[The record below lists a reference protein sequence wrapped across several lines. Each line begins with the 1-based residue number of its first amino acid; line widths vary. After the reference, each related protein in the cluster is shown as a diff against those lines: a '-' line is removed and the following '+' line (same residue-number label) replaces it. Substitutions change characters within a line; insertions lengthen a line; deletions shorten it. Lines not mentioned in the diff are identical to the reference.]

1 MRISELHEGFV
12 DSFKK
17 GYAKTAPAD
26 PDASSSPAPTETPAD
41 DKKQAVF
48 SMLDPRDTKKI
59 LANIINGQTL
69 DNRQMSLIKKMYNK
83 L

>member
-1 MRISELHEGFV
+1 MRIRDLNDGFV

-17 GYAKTAPAD
+17 GYAKTAPGPSTVSTSATSEPAAD
-26 PDASSSPAPTETPAD
+26 TTQS
-41 DKKQAVF
+41 VF
-48 SMLDPRDTKKI
+48 SILDPRDAKKI
-59 LANIINGQTL
+59 LASIINGQPL

>member
-17 GYAKTAPAD
+17 GYSKTAPG
-26 PDASSSPAPTETPAD
+26 PSTVSTPARSAD
-41 DKKQAVF
+41 TKQSVF

-59 LANIINGQTL
+59 LANIINGQPL
-69 DNRQMSLIKKMYNK
+69 DNRQMSMIKKIYAK

>member
-1 MRISELHEGFV
+1 MRIRDLNDGFV

-17 GYAKTAPAD
+17 GYAKTAPGPSTVSTSATSAD
-26 PDASSSPAPTETPAD
+26 TTQS
-41 DKKQAVF
+41 VF
-48 SMLDPRDTKKI
+48 SILDPRDTKKI
-59 LANIINGQTL
+59 LASIINGQPL

>member
-17 GYAKTAPAD
+17 GYSKTAPG
-26 PDASSSPAPTETPAD
+26 PSTVLTPARSAD
-41 DKKQAVF
+41 TKQSVF
-48 SMLDPRDTKKI
+48 SVLDPRDTKKI
-59 LANIINGQTL
+59 LANIINGQPL
-69 DNRQMSLIKKMYNK
+69 DPRQMSLIKKIYNK

>member
-1 MRISELHEGFV
+1 MRIRDLNDGFV

-17 GYAKTAPAD
+17 GYAKTAPAPLD
-26 PDASSSPAPTETPAD
+26 PSAAPASSAD
-41 DKKQAVF
+41 TTQSVF
-48 SMLDPRDTKKI
+48 SILDPRDTKKI
-59 LANIINGQTL
+59 LANIINGQPL

>member
-1 MRISELHEGFV
+1 MRIRDLNDGFV

-17 GYAKTAPAD
+17 GYAKTAPGPSTVPTSAPSAD
-26 PDASSSPAPTETPAD
+26 TTQS
-41 DKKQAVF
+41 VF
-48 SMLDPRDTKKI
+48 SILDPRDTKKI
-59 LANIINGQTL
+59 LASIINGQPL

>member
-1 MRISELHEGFV
+1 MRIRDLNDGFV

-17 GYAKTAPAD
+17 GYAKTAPV
-26 PDASSSPAPTETPAD
+26 PGMASTSAPAANTT
-41 DKKQAVF
+41 QSVF

-59 LANIINGQTL
+59 LANIINGQPL
-69 DNRQMSLIKKMYNK
+69 DPRQMSLIKKMYNK

>member
-17 GYAKTAPAD
+17 GYNKTAPE
-26 PDASSSPAPTETPAD
+26 PTELAPASAPAA
-41 DKKQAVF
+41 DKKQSVF

-59 LANIINGQTL
+59 LANIINGEPL

>member
-17 GYAKTAPAD
+17 GYSKTAPEPVD
-26 PDASSSPAPTETPAD
+26 PTAPSTDT
-41 DKKQAVF
+41 KQSVF

-59 LANIINGQTL
+59 LANIINAQPL
-69 DNRQMSLIKKMYNK
+69 DARQMSLIKKMYAK

>member
-1 MRISELHEGFV
+1 MRIRDLHEGFV

-17 GYAKTAPAD
+17 GYNKTAPAPLD
-26 PDASSSPAPTETPAD
+26 PSAAPAPTDNT
-41 DKKQAVF
+41 KQSVF

-59 LANIINGQTL
+59 LANIINAQPL
-69 DNRQMSLIKKMYNK
+69 DQFQMSMIKKMYAK

>member
-1 MRISELHEGFV
+1 MRIRDLNDGFV

-17 GYAKTAPAD
+17 GYAKTAPGPSTVSTSATSAD
-26 PDASSSPAPTETPAD
+26 TTQS
-41 DKKQAVF
+41 VF
-48 SMLDPRDTKKI
+48 SILDPRDTKKI
-59 LANIINGQTL
+59 LATIIDGQPL

>member
-1 MRISELHEGFV
+1 MRIRDLHEGFV

-17 GYAKTAPAD
+17 GYNKTAPAPLD
-26 PDASSSPAPTETPAD
+26 PSAAPSTDT
-41 DKKQAVF
+41 KQSVF

-59 LANIINGQTL
+59 LANIINAQPL
-69 DNRQMSLIKKMYNK
+69 DARQMSLIKKMYAK

>member
-1 MRISELHEGFV
+1 MRIRDLNDGFV

-17 GYAKTAPAD
+17 GYAKTAPGPSTVSTSATSAD
-26 PDASSSPAPTETPAD
+26 TTQS
-41 DKKQAVF
+41 VF
-48 SMLDPRDTKKI
+48 SILDPRDTKKI
-59 LANIINGQTL
+59 LATIINGQPL

>member
-17 GYAKTAPAD
+17 GYSKTAPGPSTVSTPTRSAD
-26 PDASSSPAPTETPAD
+26 T
-41 DKKQAVF
+41 KQSVF
-48 SMLDPRDTKKI
+48 SILDPRDTKKI
-59 LANIINGQTL
+59 LANIINGQPL
-69 DNRQMSLIKKMYNK
+69 DPRQMSMIKKIYAK

>member
-1 MRISELHEGFV
+1 MRIRDLHEGFV

-17 GYAKTAPAD
+17 GYNKTAPTELG
-26 PDASSSPAPTETPAD
+26 SSSVPAPTDNT
-41 DKKQAVF
+41 KQSVF

-59 LANIINGQTL
+59 LANIINAQPL
-69 DNRQMSLIKKMYNK
+69 DNRQMSLIKKMYAK

>member
-1 MRISELHEGFV
+1 MRIRDLNDGFV

-17 GYAKTAPAD
+17 GYAKTAPAE
-26 PDASSSPAPTETPAD
+26 PAPSSAPSAD
-41 DKKQAVF
+41 TTQSVF

-59 LANIINGQTL
+59 LATIINGQPL
-69 DNRQMSLIKKMYNK
+69 DNRQMSMIKKIYAK